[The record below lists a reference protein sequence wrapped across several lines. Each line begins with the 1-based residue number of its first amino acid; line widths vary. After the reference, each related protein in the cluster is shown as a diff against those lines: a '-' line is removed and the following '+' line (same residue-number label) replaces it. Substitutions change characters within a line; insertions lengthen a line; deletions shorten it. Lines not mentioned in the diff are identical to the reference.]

1 MFWARF
7 PAIFPCFSGMCD
19 QFRGPMPAAMGATMG
34 VTLGHDAPK
43 ASLPPPEPVHTE
55 GRGVT

>member
-1 MFWARF
+1 
-7 PAIFPCFSGMCD
+7 MCD